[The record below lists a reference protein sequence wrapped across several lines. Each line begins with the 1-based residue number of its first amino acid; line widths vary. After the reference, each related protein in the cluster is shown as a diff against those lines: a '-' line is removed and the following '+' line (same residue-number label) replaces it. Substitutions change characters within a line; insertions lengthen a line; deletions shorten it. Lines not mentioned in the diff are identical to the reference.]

1 MNKKS
6 LATAL
11 VLASAVFAASAGPV
25 VKPITTD
32 TTIGAV
38 DFGTDYAANN
48 GSNVVWAV
56 SAKQPV
62 GSFFT
67 DTYDFKLLVSDDV
80 TAAAQIVSP
89 NPKTYSFS
97 GNAGELQLY
106 SGTFLAGSSLSSYTL
121 IDQISFGTS
130 GDALVNHLAAGNYF
144 FAVEG
149 RTAGTKGGQYSF
161 DVTAAVPEPAN
172 AALLLAGL
180 CLVGTLA
187 KRRKTN

>member
-11 VLASAVFAASAGPV
+11 VLASAVFAASATPV

-32 TTIGAV
+32 TSIGTV
-38 DFGTDYAANN
+38 TFGTDYAAND
-48 GSNVVWAV
+48 GGNVSWTV

-80 TAAAQIVSP
+80 TAGAQIVSP
-89 NPKTYSFS
+89 NPKFYAFAN
-97 GNAGELQLY
+97 NAGELQLY
-106 SGTFLAGSSLSSYTL
+106 SGTFLKGSSLSSYTL
-121 IDQISFGTS
+121 IDQISFGVS
-130 GDALVNHLAAGNYF
+130 PDALVDHLAAGNYF
-144 FAVEG
+144 YAVEG
-149 RTAGTKGGQYSF
+149 RTAGTKGAQYSL
-161 DVTAAVPEPAN
+161 DVAAAVPEPAN

>member
-25 VKPITTD
+25 VQQISTD

-38 DFGTDYAANN
+38 GFGTDYLANDGN
-48 GSNVVWAV
+48 NVNWTVSTTQPKGSA
-56 SAKQPV
+56 
-62 GSFFT
+62 FT
-67 DTYDFKLLVSDDV
+67 DTYDFTLAAIDDV
-80 TAAAQIVSP
+80 TAYAQVVG
-89 NPKTYSFS
+89 NTKTWALTGAS
-97 GNAGELQLY
+97 GELQLY
-106 SGTFLAGSSLSSYTL
+106 EGIYTPGHALSTYTLVDQATFSTSLAPTL
-121 IDQISFGTS
+121 ID
-130 GDALVNHLAAGNYF
+130 HLAAGNYF

-149 RTAGTKGGQYSF
+149 KTAGTSGGRYYF
-161 DVTAAVPEPAN
+161 EVTAVPEPAN

>member
-11 VLASAVFAASAGPV
+11 ALAGAVFAASAGPV
-25 VKPITTD
+25 VNPPETH
-32 TTIGAV
+32 TTIGIV
-38 DFGTDYAANN
+38 GFGTDYID
-48 GSNVVWAV
+48 GSVTR
-56 SAKQPV
+56 PV
-62 GSFFT
+62 HDAFT
-67 DTYDFKLLVSDDV
+67 DTYDFTLLVGEDV
-80 TAAAQIVSP
+80 TASAQVLT
-89 NPKTYSFS
+89 NLKTKSYALT

-106 SGTFLAGSSLSSYTL
+106 SGTFAVGSSLSSYTL

-130 GDALVNHLAAGNYF
+130 GNDALVDQLAAGNYF
-144 FAVEG
+144 LAVEG
-149 RTAGTKGGQYSF
+149 TTSGTSGGRYSLE
-161 DVTAAVPEPAN
+161 VQAVPEPAN